1 MVDEAA
7 TNNNFAVGE
16 QLITGEI
23 GHSKCGGVKHNV
35 ASNTFEDQRAAVHG
49 LLDIDQ
55 HFEWFVIDD
64 HSFGGVFALVCA
76 FGENDCDWLAN
87 VANLFCC
94 KHRAQRGWVICRR
107 RGLKAKI
114 SGCIDRNYAG
124 GQQRFG
130 NINAKNVG
138 VGNSGAHVSCVQRTR

>member
-1 MVDEAA
+1 M
-7 TNNNFAVGE
+7 NNNFAVGE
-16 QLITGEI
+16 QLIAGEI
-23 GHSKCGGVKHNV
+23 GHSKRGGVKHNV

-94 KHRAQRGWVICRR
+94 KQRA
-107 RGLKAKI
+107 
-114 SGCIDRNYAG
+114 
-124 GQQRFG
+124 
-130 NINAKNVG
+130 
-138 VGNSGAHVSCVQRTR
+138 